1 MTEARHR
8 TADQLPGASGAVDGV
23 FLVGMFASGVELL
36 GGALSRL
43 GLVAVS
49 DDHGQPGASVLTD
62 FSDQLLA
69 TAAGSV
75 VGLPDVGPAE
85 MARLLTPRMDEAKQ
99 KISAALGKT
108 VPNEGVEPWVWAD
121 PRLSFLAPFW
131 ADALA
136 LRPAVI
142 LVHREPDL
150 IDVDELP
157 EVADQTNIADWW
169 DRYNRSAL
177 VLCSQ
182 FPSLVVNYDDVVG
195 RPKVV
200 LAEVVEFLL
209 SLGIAIGG
217 DTSQAVDFIE
227 GLDLGRDTAPA
238 AQESFDSSHRTL
250 ARLLTR
256 LDGQR
261 MEVRAGDDGPPS
273 ELVKITAEFYDEDY
287 YSVGYDKSGVPY
299 NRGEKVWTDFF
310 ARIADSLA
318 STLRPSAVLD
328 VGCAVGMLVEALRTR
343 GVDARGIDISSWAIE
358 QVPAALR
365 PFCTVGSL
373 TEDIHG
379 HYDLITC
386 IEVMEHVPASLADE
400 SIANLCRHAEMVLF
414 SSTPDDFDEP
424 THLNVEP
431 SSYWAQLFLRH
442 GFVRDFE
449 YDATF
454 LARHAVL
461 YRRVE
466 VDAETLVEGYERM
479 LWRTSTEDY
488 TRLRDAVAEHD
499 RLADVHTK
507 LVIETDELQRQ
518 AASLHREA
526 TSLQQ
531 ETTSLSEALDNAQ
544 RRRAAENLASFEMVR
559 QYELGQ
565 RQLAALVSARDTEL
579 ELIRNTKTLR
589 YTTKLRGFYGRL
601 RRRRDSVESL
611 APSVFPADGTYQTWV
626 ELFDTLDDAQ
636 RVRIDSRVQ
645 RLTHRPTSA
654 GIMPVYNPPVH
665 LLRSAIDSVR
675 KQIYQN
681 WELCIADDCSTD
693 TQVVQLLDECATLDE
708 RIKVVRRHEN
718 GHISAASN
726 SALAVATGQWV
737 APLDHDDLLAEHALA
752 LVALTLSEH
761 EDAGLVYSDEDKLD
775 ESGLRRDPFFKP
787 DFDPLLLL
795 GQNFVNHL
803 SVIRKDLVDQV
814 GGYREGYEGSQDW
827 DLILRVSELIRQ
839 EQVLHIPHVLYH
851 WRVHAG
857 STASVVSAK
866 PYAIGAGQRAV
877 VDHIQRTGRSARV
890 TRIGKSGHN
899 HVRWELPNPAPRVS
913 IIIPTRDGRLL
924 DRCID
929 SLLDSTTYPDFEVIV
944 VDNSSRTLPTLEY
957 LQACDDRI
965 TVIRDER
972 PFNYAAINN
981 HAVERTS
988 GDVVCLLND
997 DTEVISGEWL
1007 TEMVSQLVQPG
1018 IGAVGAKLYYSDWR
1032 IQHAG
1037 VVLGVGGVAGHAYR
1051 MADRFSSGYFGNL
1064 QLAHRMSAVTAAC
1077 IAVRREAWDQV
1088 AGLDETNLPVA
1099 FNDVDFCIRLREAAW
1114 QIVWT
1119 PHAQLLHHESIS
1131 RGPDNQGPRADAFAR
1146 EVAYMEL
1153 RWGFDGLRADP
1164 YYNPNLSL
1172 DAEDFSLAW
1181 PPRVSYDLPT

>member
-1 MTEARHR
+1 MSQARHG
-8 TADQLPGASGAVDGV
+8 TTDLPSGAPTGVDGV
-23 FLVGMFASGVELL
+23 FVMGMFASGVELL

-43 GLVAVS
+43 GLVAVY
-49 DDHGQPGASVLTD
+49 DDHGPHGAIALTGYNE
-62 FSDQLLA
+62 QLLA
-69 TAAGSV
+69 TAAAAAGS
-75 VGLPDVGPAE
+75 GGGPPDVGPAE
-85 MARLLTPRMDEAKQ
+85 MARLLAPRMHEAKQ
-99 KISAALGKT
+99 KVGAALRQT
-108 VPNEGVEPWVWAD
+108 APSEGFGPWVWAD

-131 ADALA
+131 ADALSV
-136 LRPAVI
+136 RPAAI

-150 IDVDELP
+150 VDTDELP
-157 EVADQTNIADWW
+157 EAADRTTIADWW

-182 FPSLVVNYDDVVG
+182 FPSLVINYDDLVA

-209 SLGIAIGG
+209 SLGIATSG

-227 GLDLGRDTAPA
+227 SLDPEQDVASTDS
-238 AQESFDSSHRTL
+238 ESINSSHRTL
-250 ARLLTR
+250 ARLLNR
-256 LDGQR
+256 LDGQG
-261 MEVRAGDDGPPS
+261 MGVPTGDAGIPD
-273 ELVKITAEFYDEDY
+273 LVDITAEFYDEDY
-287 YSVGYDKSGVPY
+287 YNAGYDKSGVPY
-299 NRGEKVWTDFF
+299 NRGEEVWVDFF
-310 ARIADSLA
+310 ARIADNLVT
-318 STLRPSAVLD
+318 TLRPSAVLD

-358 QVPAALR
+358 QVPDALK
-365 PFCTVGSL
+365 PFCTVSSL
-373 TEDIHG
+373 TEEIDG

-431 SSYWAQLFLRH
+431 TTYWAQLFLRH
-442 GFVRDFE
+442 GFVRAFE

-461 YRRVE
+461 FRRME
-466 VDAETLVEGYERM
+466 VGAGALVEGYEQM
-479 LWRTSTEDY
+479 LWRTNTEDY
-488 TRLRDAVAEHD
+488 GRLRDAVAEHD
-499 RLADVHTK
+499 RLSGIHTK
-507 LVIETDELQRQ
+507 LVIETDAVVTQHDELQREV
-518 AASLHREA
+518 A
-526 TSLQQ
+526 SLQQ
-531 ETTSLSEALDNAQ
+531 EVTSFQRKATSLNEALDNAQ

-565 RQLAALVSARDTEL
+565 RQLAALVSTRDTEL
-579 ELIRNTKTLR
+579 ELLRNTKTLR
-589 YTTKLRGFYGRL
+589 YTTKFRGLYGRL
-601 RRRRDSVESL
+601 RRRRVPVESPP
-611 APSVFPADGTYQTWV
+611 PSVFPADGTYQTWV

-636 RVRIDSRVQ
+636 RIRITSRLQ
-645 RLTHRPTSA
+645 ALTHRPTISV
-654 GIMPVYNPPVH
+654 IMPVYNPPVH
-665 LLRSAIDSVR
+665 LLRSAVDSVR
-675 KQIYQN
+675 NQIYRN

-693 TQVVQLLDECATLDE
+693 PQVVHFLDECATLDE
-708 RIKVVRRHEN
+708 RIKIVRRHEN

-737 APLDHDDLLAEHALA
+737 APLDHDDLLAEHPLA

-775 ESGLRRDPFFKP
+775 ESGGRSDPFFKP

-827 DLILRVSELIRQ
+827 DLILRVSELLGE

-899 HVRWELPNPAPRVS
+899 QVRWELPNPPPRVS
-913 IIIPTRDGRLL
+913 IIVPTRDGRLL

-929 SLLDSTTYPDFEVIV
+929 SLLDFTTYPDFEVVV
-944 VDNSSRTLPTLEY
+944 VDNSSRSLPTLEY
-957 LQACDDRI
+957 LNAYDDRL

-981 HAVERTS
+981 YAVERTS

-997 DTEVISGEWL
+997 DTEVISGDWL

-1037 VVLGVGGVAGHAYR
+1037 VVLGVGGVAGTRIEWPTVSHP
-1051 MADRFSSGYFGNL
+1051 
-1064 QLAHRMSAVTAAC
+1064 VTSETFNSHIAC
-1077 IAVRREAWDQV
+1077 
-1088 AGLDETNLPVA
+1088 
-1099 FNDVDFCIRLREAAW
+1099 
-1114 QIVWT
+1114 
-1119 PHAQLLHHESIS
+1119 
-1131 RGPDNQGPRADAFAR
+1131 
-1146 EVAYMEL
+1146 
-1153 RWGFDGLRADP
+1153 
-1164 YYNPNLSL
+1164 
-1172 DAEDFSLAW
+1172 
-1181 PPRVSYDLPT
+1181 PP